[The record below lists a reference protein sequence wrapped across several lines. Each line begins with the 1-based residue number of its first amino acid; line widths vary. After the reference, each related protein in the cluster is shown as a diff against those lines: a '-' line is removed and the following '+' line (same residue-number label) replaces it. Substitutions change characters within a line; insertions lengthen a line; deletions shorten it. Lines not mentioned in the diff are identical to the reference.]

1 MAKKSKNYK
10 IIFHKYN
17 LCFPFYL
24 IKNLLLCSIS
34 ARDPR
39 APFEI
44 IRLYLEA
51 GGKADKC
58 IMSHLDRKW
67 NCLNLNIETFAKI
80 SEQNFDKSLCLFHCF
95 VVINT
100 V

>member
-1 MAKKSKNYK
+1 MNFNLDFEKRAIQASAEVQSTLGCGVT
-10 IIFHKYN
+10 FH
-17 LCFPFYL
+17 P
-24 IKNLLLCSIS
+24 

-58 IMSHLDRKW
+58 IMSHLDRM
-67 NCLNLNIETFAKI
+67 LNF
-80 SEQNFDKSLCLFHCF
+80 FFYC
-95 VVINT
+95 
-100 V
+100 

>member
-1 MAKKSKNYK
+1 MLSL
-10 IIFHKYN
+10 IFLNEN
-17 LCFPFYL
+17 L
-24 IKNLLLCSIS
+24 

-58 IMSHLDRKW
+58 IMSHLDRKLF
-67 NCLNLNIETFAKI
+67 NFIYLNIITIRKEI
-80 SEQNFDKSLCLFHCF
+80 SSKNKQKFC
-95 VVINT
+95 IAIR
-100 V
+100 